1 MDQAEPKAEA
11 GARRKGGDRR
21 REIAEAALRC
31 LERVGYAELTARKI
45 AAEARMSLGHIS
57 YHFSGMDEVLAE
69 ACALA
74 AERLQA
80 AGEANISM
88 PGATPAERLE
98 AFLKAGFTEDFLSP
112 GHLRTRIDLWS
123 ASITHPAIA
132 RTERAL
138 YDRYR
143 AQLETLLH
151 QVSDPWKTD
160 RIPMVSDLIMATLDG
175 LWLDWMRRRD
185 GQAVRNGLEGCV
197 LFARLRLGG
206 T

>member
-1 MDQAEPKAEA
+1 MDHAETSPKT
-11 GARRKGGDRR
+11 RRKGGDRR

-45 AAEARMSLGHIS
+45 ATEANMSLGHIS
-57 YHFSGMDEVLAE
+57 YHFTGMDEVLAE
-69 ACALA
+69 ACRLA
-74 AERLQA
+74 SEKLQA
-80 AGEANISM
+80 AGDAKISM

-98 AFLKAGFTEDFLSP
+98 AFLKAGFTDEFLSP
-112 GHLRTRIDLWS
+112 AHLRTRIDLWS
-123 ASITHPAIA
+123 AAIA
-132 RTERAL
+132 HPVIAATERAL

-143 AQLETLLH
+143 AQIEALLN

-185 GQAVRNGLEGCV
+185 DVAVKNGLEACV

-206 T
+206 A